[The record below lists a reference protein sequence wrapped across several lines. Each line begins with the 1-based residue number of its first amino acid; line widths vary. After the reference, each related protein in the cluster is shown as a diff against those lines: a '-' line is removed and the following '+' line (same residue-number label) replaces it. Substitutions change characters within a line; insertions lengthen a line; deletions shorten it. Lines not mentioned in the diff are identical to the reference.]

1 MGIARLTAP
10 RTIPDKFVTRLHWG
24 YGVTSSM
31 TRAQSFGSRQL
42 NGILLR
48 QLRVVFSTLTVATL
62 LTLPL
67 QAADSPLTPDQKIIH
82 VLDRLGFGPRPSDV
96 ERVKKMGLE
105 EYLQQQLHPERID
118 DSAVE
123 RKLGT
128 FTALSMTATALME
141 SLHEDQR
148 LALERKKAQAEQQ
161 KEMKGDSEPMEAK
174 KDAGNLRKFLD
185 DKPGEHLSRIA
196 VAQLQDAKII
206 RAVES
211 NRQLYEVLV
220 DFWSN
225 HFNID
230 VRKGACRVLKVIDD
244 RATIRPHIFGKFRDL
259 LEASAKSPAM
269 LFYLDNAQN
278 SVARELGPGEE
289 RIRARIRKQVPG
301 AVPDPVDN
309 GKPRVVGG
317 INENYAREIME
328 LHTLGVDGGY
338 TQKDVQEVARCFTGW
353 GINLRTGAF
362 EFHPRRHDDGVKTVL
377 GHTIPAGGGSQDVEM
392 VLDILARHPS
402 TAKFISRKLCQRLV
416 TDEPPAALVDRV
428 AGVFRATDGD
438 LRKVVEAIIY
448 SPEFYAPSNYRAKI
462 KSPFEFAV
470 SAVRAAGGTI
480 TPAGSDG
487 PPLTA
492 RLAMET
498 VATFGR
504 GADRIANARR
514 KTLNLSITQLGQPLF
529 AYQAPTGYPEDSR
542 KWVNTGALIAR
553 MNFSITLAE
562 RNFIDVAVVPDTL
575 VRGADIDKPELVLN
589 RLNEV
594 LLQGRM
600 SDATRATLEK
610 QALGP
615 HAGEAS
621 TVNVPQ
627 LTALMLGSPEFQRH

>member
-1 MGIARLTAP
+1 LALPILIA
-10 RTIPDKFVTRLHWG
+10 V
-24 YGVTSSM
+24 
-31 TRAQSFGSRQL
+31 
-42 NGILLR
+42 
-48 QLRVVFSTLTVATL
+48 TL
-62 LTLPL
+62 LPFPL
-67 QAADSPLTPDQKIIH
+67 RAADEQLTPDQKILH
-82 VLDRLGFGPRPSDV
+82 VLDRLGFGARPGDV
-96 ERVKKMGLE
+96 ERVKQMGLE
-105 EYLQQQLHPERID
+105 NYLQQQLHPERID

-123 RKLGT
+123 KKLT
-128 FTALSMTATALME
+128 AFNALSMTATALME

-148 LALERKKAQAEQQ
+148 LAIERKKAQAEAEKQ
-161 KEMKGDSEPMEAK
+161 KEMKTATAPTDGTMKRE
-174 KDAGNLRKFLD
+174 GNLRKFMD

-196 VAQLQDAKII
+196 VAQLQDAKIV

-230 VRKGACRVLKVIDD
+230 VRKGACRVLKVVDD
-244 RATIRPHIFGKFRDL
+244 REAIRPHVLGKFRDL

-278 SVARELGPGEE
+278 SLARELTPGEE
-289 RIRARIRKQVPG
+289 RLRARIRKNVPG
-301 AVPDPVDN
+301 AVPQPVDN

-353 GINLRTGAF
+353 GINLQTGAF
-362 EFHPRRHDDGVKTVL
+362 EFHPRRHDDGAKTVL
-377 GHTIPAGGGSQDVEM
+377 GHVIPAGGGAKDVEI
-392 VLDILARHPS
+392 VLDILAGHPS
-402 TAKFISRKLCQRLV
+402 TIKFISRKLCQRLV
-416 TDEPPAALVDRV
+416 ADDPPAALVDRV

-448 SPEFYAPSNYRAKI
+448 SPEFYSPATYRAKI

-470 SAVRAAGGTI
+470 SAVRATGGTI
-480 TPAGSDG
+480 SPEGNPG

-498 VATFGR
+498 GATFGR
-504 GADRIANARR
+504 GMDRLANARR
-514 KTLNLSITQLGQPLF
+514 KTLNLSITELGEPLF

-553 MNFSITLAE
+553 MNFSLALAE
-562 RNFIDVAVVPDTL
+562 RNFIDVNLATESFMHGV
-575 VRGADIDKPELVLN
+575 DIDKPELVLN
-589 RLNEV
+589 RLNQV

-600 SDATRATLEK
+600 SDSTRATLEK

-615 HAGEAS
+615 HDGEA
-621 TVNVPQ
+621 TAVNVPQ
-627 LTALMLGSPEFQRH
+627 LVALMLGSPEFQRH